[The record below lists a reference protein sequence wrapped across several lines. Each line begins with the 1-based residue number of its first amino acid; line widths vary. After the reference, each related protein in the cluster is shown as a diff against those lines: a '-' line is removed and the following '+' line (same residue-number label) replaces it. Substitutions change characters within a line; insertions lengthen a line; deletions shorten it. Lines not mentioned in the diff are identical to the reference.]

1 MKVKLTKMRYIQGRG
16 RLYAGEV
23 IEWPHAKLGLHMV
36 AVDKP
41 EGPEATPP
49 EGPEAT
55 PPEGPDEAPVPQRKP
70 RKTQSDRKVL

>member
-49 EGPEAT
+49 EGP
-55 PPEGPDEAPVPQRKP
+55 DEAPVPQRKP